1 MATQK
6 RGAVKV
12 NNGRRSDGGMQVHTL
27 IRALNKA
34 YETSLFAVGDS
45 PVVHNFNS
53 DQGYNSLQGWI
64 TCDGPGDI
72 VVEFTRDG
80 TTYGDAWTMFGG
92 ENTDLKGLDI
102 HAIRITHSGTDSAY
116 RIFLV

>member
-1 MATQK
+1 MAIQK
-6 RGAVKV
+6 QGAVKAS
-12 NNGRRSDGGMQVHTL
+12 NGRRSDGGIQTHTL
-27 IRALNKA
+27 VRALNKA
-34 YETSLFAVGDS
+34 YEDTAFVVGSS
-45 PVVHNFNS
+45 PAIHDFNA

-72 VVEFTRDG
+72 LVAFSRDG
-80 TTYGDAWTMFGG
+80 TTYGDNWTMFNG

-102 HAIRITHSGTDSAY
+102 HSIRITHTGTDSAY